1 MKNIS
6 ILGSTGSIGRQ
17 TLEVVSRFPDRFC
30 VKSIAAGK
38 NLGLLKEQI
47 LRFSPKLVSVQEE
60 KDAHS
65 LSKQLPYGT
74 VEILWG
80 EKGAETVAS
89 DTEANLVVSAMVGAS
104 GLKPTLSAIKAGKDI
119 ALANKEALVMAGSI
133 LIKESR
139 KQRISILPID
149 SEHSAIFQA
158 LNCGKNE
165 FVRRLILTASG
176 GPFFKSPLKN
186 MNDVTMDIAL
196 NHPTWKMGRKITIDS
211 ATLMNKGFEVIEA
224 RWLFGILPERI
235 SVWIHPQSI
244 VHSMVEYI
252 DGSVIAQMS
261 VPDMTIPIAYALSYP
276 ERIPT
281 DRDAVIPA
289 SFSDLTFE
297 EADFKKFPSLLLA
310 YSALEE
316 GGTMP
321 AVMNAANEIA
331 VEAFL
336 SEKLKFTEIV
346 NVVKQTMQ
354 LHKPLCGDAI
364 EEILESDLWARKTT
378 ESIINNSSIEPKTDF
393 VDRASGVGS

>member
-30 VKSIAAGK
+30 IKGISAGK
-38 NLGLLKEQI
+38 NISLLKEQI
-47 LRFSPKLVSVQEE
+47 LRFSPKVVSVREE
-60 KDAHS
+60 KDAYS
-65 LSKQLPYGT
+65 LSKQLPYGS

-104 GLKPTLSAIKAGKDI
+104 GLKPTMSAIRAGKDI
-119 ALANKEALVMAGSI
+119 ALANKEALVMAGNI

-139 KQRISILPID
+139 KQRINILPVD
-149 SEHSAIFQA
+149 SEHSALFQA

-176 GPFFKSPLKN
+176 GPFLKFPLES
-186 MNDVTMDIAL
+186 MNDVTVDIAL

-224 RWLFGILPERI
+224 RWLFGIPPERI

-252 DGSVIAQMS
+252 DGSIIAQMS
-261 VPDMTIPIAYALSYP
+261 IPDMTIPIAYALSYP

-289 SFSDLTFE
+289 SFSNLTFE
-297 EADFKKFPSLLLA
+297 ETGFNKFPSLPLA
-310 YSALEE
+310 YNALEE

-336 SEKLKFTEIV
+336 YEKLKFMEIV
-346 NVVKQTMQ
+346 KVVRQTMQ
-354 LHKPLCGDAI
+354 LHKPLCGDTI
-364 EEILESDLWARKTT
+364 EEILESDLWARKTA
-378 ESIINNSSIEPKTDF
+378 ESIINNGIESKINF
-393 VDRASGVGS
+393 VDRTSSVGS